1 MASAFFEQ
9 PSQMLIENPPL
20 GVIIKAIIPG
30 TDKFTEIQ
38 KHASVEHFPVKVV
51 NAISI
56 ENRDL
61 QERYELT
68 KQQMIRAGVTP
79 NETILYHTTHT
90 ANLREIVKKGIDPR
104 LANPGTLGRASYFAG
119 LFKSFLYSKVSGLVH
134 IALRVKVLLGN
145 TYMYNIQRDG
155 PGTSIVREPIGYNS
169 IMINLE
175 DCNEYAI
182 YQSFQFYITEIVT
195 YIVSD
200 VYSSLLPIGNYSFSL
215 TTPIKLFFV
224 KLIHRANVVNPNSI
238 DLVKTYIYEL
248 VSSQITVATLLQK
261 LYSLLHLTA
270 PENLQT
276 NLSIEITKCTFI
288 NNEAPVAAVVA
299 PVAAVVAPVAAV
311 VAPIAAVV
319 AVQPV
324 RASKRIRKS

>member
-20 GVIIKAIIPG
+20 GVIIKAIISG

-68 KQQMIRAGVTP
+68 KQQMIRDGVTP

-90 ANLREIVKKGIDPR
+90 ANLREIVQKGIDPR

-119 LFKSFLYSKVSGLVH
+119 LYKSFLYSKVHGLVH
-134 IALRVKVLLGN
+134 IALRVKVLLGT

-155 PGTSIVREPIGYNS
+155 DGRLIVREPIGYNS
-169 IMINLE
+169 IMLNLE
-175 DCNEYAI
+175 GCNEYAI
-182 YQSFQFYITEIVT
+182 YQGFQCYITEIIT

-200 VYSSLLPIGNYSFSL
+200 VYSSLLPIGNYTFSL
-215 TTPIKLFFV
+215 TTQIRILFIKM
-224 KLIHRANVVNPNSI
+224 IHRANVVNPYNI
-238 DLVKTYIYEL
+238 VLVKTYIYEL
-248 VSSQITVATLLQK
+248 ISSQITVTTFIQK
-261 LYSLLHLTA
+261 LYRLLHLTA
-270 PENLQT
+270 PENLQPT
-276 NLSIEITKCTFI
+276 LIIEIAKCTFI
-288 NNEAPVAAVVA
+288 NNEVPVAVVVA
-299 PVAAVVAPVAAV
+299 PVAV
-311 VAPIAAVV
+311 VV